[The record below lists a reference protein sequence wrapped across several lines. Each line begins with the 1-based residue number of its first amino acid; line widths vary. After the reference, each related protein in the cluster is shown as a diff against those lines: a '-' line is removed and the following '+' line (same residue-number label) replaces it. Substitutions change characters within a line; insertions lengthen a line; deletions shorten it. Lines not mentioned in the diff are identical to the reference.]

1 MDEGGPKRE
10 LFQLLKAILFEQG
23 YGLFKY
29 VKETGVYWINHQ
41 SLEGN
46 IQYELIGTLLGLS
59 IYNKIILGVN
69 FPHLLYKKLL
79 NISPTFED
87 LKQIQPSLYSGFILF
102 LFYFCYI
109 LFYLFIYLF
118 IFIFIIIFVFYLF
131 IYSFIFLYF
140 IHFFFFFIY
149 FIIFLY
155 FIYILFFFIFH
166 FEND

>member
-109 LFYLFIYLF
+109 LFYLFIYFYFYFYICFLF
-118 IFIFIIIFVFYLF
+118 IYLF
-131 IYSFIFLYF
+131 IYFFIFYSLFFFFYLFYYFFIFYLHFIFLYISF
-140 IHFFFFFIY
+140 
-149 FIIFLY
+149 
-155 FIYILFFFIFH
+155 
-166 FEND
+166 